1 MLFFLQKPLQSLDSF
16 DNDIS
21 NIHIHKY
28 QDIIN
33 KQQSIILGLNV
44 SQDLKRQILSKTGAT
59 WKQDDIWY
67 LGMKEVA
74 VRSGKFG
81 DSEINVS
88 PLIEKK
94 TKRQLEAWDKLQLSW
109 FGCFAAIKMKI
120 VLQSLFCLSKSST
133 NYTSEDYIKFSRL
146 LVNFSGEERNLE

>member
-59 WKQDDIWY
+59 WKQDDI
-67 LGMKEVA
+67 
-74 VRSGKFG
+74 
-81 DSEINVS
+81 
-88 PLIEKK
+88 
-94 TKRQLEAWDKLQLSW
+94 
-109 FGCFAAIKMKI
+109 
-120 VLQSLFCLSKSST
+120 
-133 NYTSEDYIKFSRL
+133 
-146 LVNFSGEERNLE
+146 